1 MDGASL
7 SFRSFLIRSTSSAPA
22 KLEEMGLIAYI
33 KS

>member
-1 MDGASL
+1 MDRASS

-22 KLEEMGLIAYI
+22 KLEEMGLMART